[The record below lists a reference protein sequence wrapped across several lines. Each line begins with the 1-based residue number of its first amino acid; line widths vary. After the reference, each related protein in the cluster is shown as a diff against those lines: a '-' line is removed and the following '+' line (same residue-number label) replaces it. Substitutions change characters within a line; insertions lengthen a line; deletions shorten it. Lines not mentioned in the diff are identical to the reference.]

1 MLTPWL
7 VYAQY
12 PRRAT
17 INYVYLFK
25 KGLITA
31 VLLVVV
37 YLINSEFIQ
46 PWILKAG
53 EISMVELIL
62 RLALPCTIFLLLIF
76 EIVFDN
82 MCNFFA
88 ELSRLDSR

>member
-12 PRRAT
+12 PRRST
-17 INYVYLFK
+17 INYAYLFK
-25 KGLITA
+25 KGLLTA

-53 EISMVELIL
+53 EIS
-62 RLALPCTIFLLLIF
+62 
-76 EIVFDN
+76 IV
-82 MCNFFA
+82 
-88 ELSRLDSR
+88 